1 MLKKELTLILEDLSA
16 HKREKSGLM
25 LIYVKERL
33 DTLLESY
40 VYDINKSR
48 KYLGNPENK
57 ATTIKTIMKRV

>member
-1 MLKKELTLILEDLSA
+1 MLKKELTLILEDLSV
-16 HKREKSGLM
+16 HKREKPDLM

-40 VYDINKSR
+40 VHDITKSR
-48 KYLGNPENK
+48 KYLSNPENK

>member
-16 HKREKSGLM
+16 HKRKKSDLM

-40 VYDINKSR
+40 VHDINKSR

>member
-16 HKREKSGLM
+16 HKREKPDLM